1 MSMQIKP
8 PKEEESCNKE
18 GFGYGVFYFVLG
30 VLLAYKVVQ
39 YVIG

>member
-18 GFGYGVFYFVLG
+18 GFGYGAFYFVLV
-30 VLLAYKVVQ
+30 VLLAYRGVQ